1 MNPTPKR
8 PPYDAILVQSFGGPE
23 GMDEVIPFME
33 NVLRGRNVP
42 RARLEEVAE
51 HYKLFNGVS
60 PINSQ
65 NRALIAA
72 LKSELTRHGIDLPIH
87 FGNRNWH
94 PLLGDT
100 MRQMVSDGVKR
111 VLVFVTSAYSSY
123 SGCRQYLEDLVRAQT
138 ELGSDAPQCD
148 KIRAFY
154 NHPGFIEANVDRVK
168 QAFEN
173 IAPGQRHQTSLV
185 FTAHSIPV
193 SMASNSDY
201 VAQLTETASLI
212 AEKVGYCDWDLV
224 YQSRS
229 GPPHQP
235 WLEPSL
241 DDQLQVLSDR
251 GVEDAVVVPIGFLS
265 DHMEVIFDLDVEAQ
279 QLCEGLGLRLVRA
292 NTVGTHPAFIT
303 ALRQLIEE
311 RLTETPIRL
320 ALGHRGPS
328 PDTCPKDCCSN
339 PSSPRRKPE

>member
-1 MNPTPKR
+1 M
-8 PPYDAILVQSFGGPE
+8 
-23 GMDEVIPFME
+23 VIPFLE

-60 PINSQ
+60 PINSH
-65 NRALIAA
+65 NRALIKA
-72 LKSELTRHGIDLPIH
+72 LQSELATQGIDLPLY

-123 SGCRQYLEDLVRAQT
+123 SGCRQYLEDLERARA

-154 NHPGFIEANVDRVK
+154 NHPGFIEANVDHVK

-173 IAPGQRHQTSLV
+173 IARGQRAQTSLI

-193 SMASNSDY
+193 SMASHSDY
-201 VAQLTETASLI
+201 VAQLKETAALI
-212 AEKVGYCDWDLV
+212 AEKVGYRDWDLV

-235 WLEPSL
+235 WLEPGL
-241 DDQLQVLSDR
+241 DDHLQILSDR
-251 GVEDAVVVPIGFLS
+251 GVKDVMLVPIGFLS

-279 QLCEGLGLRLVRA
+279 QLCERLGLRLVRA

-320 ALGHRGPS
+320 ALGQRGPW